1 MNFIAFKKLYP
12 DLVEKIENR
21 YDILKTISSNQPIG
35 RRNISNILSLNE
47 RYIRNEIEL
56 LSEIGYIK
64 TESIGMSITNEGN
77 IILNEL
83 EDYIYELKNLDSLA
97 RQVKEK
103 LNIKNVIISTGS
115 FQSESGKNDLG
126 KTAAKY
132 FMNIL
137 KDGQNIGITGGSTM
151 GLVVD
156 CINTTKKYKNSY
168 VVAARGSLGGSAI
181 NQSNLLAIQLSE
193 KLNASYSSF
202 YLPDNFNVN
211 NDFDITK
218 FPDMEN
224 TLEKIDDL
232 DVLLFGI
239 GDARKLAFRR
249 KLDEKEIKALEERD
263 AVAEAFGNYFD
274 ILGNKVYESYSIGI
288 NIEQYKKT
296 KEVIAVAG
304 DDDKEEAIIAISS
317 IKDNLTLIITELC
330 AKNILIKLN
339 SLETVI

>member
-1 MNFIAFKKLYP
+1 MNLIAFKKLYP
-12 DLVEKIENR
+12 DLVDKIEKR

-35 RRNISNILSLNE
+35 RRYIANILGISE
-47 RYIRNEIEL
+47 RYIRNEIQL

-77 IILNEL
+77 NILDEL

-97 RQVKEK
+97 KQVKDK

-115 FQSESGKNDLG
+115 FQTETGNKDLG
-126 KTAAKY
+126 RTAAKY
-132 FMNIL
+132 FMNVL

-156 CINTTKKYKNSY
+156 CIHSTKKYKNSY

-202 YLPDNFNVN
+202 YLPDNFNKN

-218 FPDMEN
+218 LPDIEK
-224 TLEKIDDL
+224 TLKKIDNL

-249 KLDEKEIKALEERD
+249 KLEDEEIEILKNKK

-288 NIEQYKKT
+288 NLEQYKKT

-317 IKDNLTLIITELC
+317 ITDNLTLIITELC
-330 AKNILIKLN
+330 AKNILNKLN
-339 SLETVI
+339 NLETVI